1 MDNRAVL
8 GTVSESNG
16 RVRVVDGCIGL
27 PSGNNLLEVF
37 LIPSAKL
44 AVDRNGQ
51 SIEFVCRGCESSR
64 MNETLLGILIGVAG
78 TFLIEAFSGSRILR
92 AQRKQNLKEIYAQ
105 FARSINKGLR
115 LVEDLEKISR
125 DSTQLSKEYK
135 TVAKRP
141 NSRAIEIID
150 KRLSR
155 LADKTNKIELEV
167 DAFLADTDATLSYF
181 QLAAP
186 KHVLSAGVAIRT
198 GIDDCLNGKV
208 DFVELQKRYSCFIT
222 VARFSLRNQFL
233 GWCASKI
240 SNRL

>member
-1 MDNRAVL
+1 
-8 GTVSESNG
+8 
-16 RVRVVDGCIGL
+16 
-27 PSGNNLLEVF
+27 
-37 LIPSAKL
+37 
-44 AVDRNGQ
+44 
-51 SIEFVCRGCESSR
+51 

-92 AQRKQNLKEIYAQ
+92 TQRKQNLKEIYAQ

-125 DSTQLSKEYK
+125 DSTQLSKEYR
-135 TVAKRP
+135 TVANRP

-150 KRLSR
+150 KRFSR
-155 LADKTNKIELEV
+155 LAYKTNKIELEV

-208 DFVELQKRYSCFIT
+208 DFAELQKRYSCFIT